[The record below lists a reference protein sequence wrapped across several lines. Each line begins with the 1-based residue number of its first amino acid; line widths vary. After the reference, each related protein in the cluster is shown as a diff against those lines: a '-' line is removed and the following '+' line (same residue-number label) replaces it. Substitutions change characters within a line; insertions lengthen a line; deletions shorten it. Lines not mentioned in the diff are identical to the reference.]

1 MFCRKKYSELM
12 NPRSNKN
19 FIATRLAELRHS
31 LSYIDALPQLTIL
44 GLLVGLMTGLIIVGF
59 RWLIDLPLSML
70 LPVHSENFEAVSVIT
85 RICFVGS
92 GIALLI
98 ALLTFF
104 SKKDSEVSVAHVLDR
119 MHNHQG
125 KLPFKN
131 WAIQFVGAVI
141 ALGSGQSVGREG
153 PVVHLG
159 AGAASLF
166 GQWLRLP
173 NNSIHTLVG
182 CGVAAAISASFDTP
196 MAGVIFAMEILVL
209 EYTIVGFVPIIM
221 SSVMGT
227 VVSKALLGDGGFIS
241 IGDANIH
248 SLYEIPLMV
257 VVGLVIAIC
266 AGIYIRLNI
275 FALKFNHYTLPLRLC
290 VAGLL
295 TCVMI
300 IWAPQIMGQGYD
312 TVNQAVEGNAILST
326 LALVALAKLIL
337 TPVVIGLGIPGGLIG
352 PLLVIGACI
361 GGALGLFVAQL
372 FPELGAHPHFYVMMG
387 MAGMMAAV
395 LNAPLTALVTVLELS
410 YNPNIIFPAMLVIV
424 VACIA
429 TRQIFNVQSI
439 FVEQLKHSGRSLD
452 FGPAKQALKRAGV
465 RSVMDTRFVIT
476 EHLMNIAT
484 CQSILINHPMW
495 LILLDENKRYSHA
508 MRAADLANHIDSL
521 TLPATDEN
529 EALDNIATNNPIEDS
544 TEIDLL
550 NIPSRKFRISA
561 IHESASLYEAMLGFN
576 QEGTELLY
584 ISGTRTSHS
593 GDIKG
598 ILTFSAIENYYKPVE
613 FKNAVD

>member
-1 MFCRKKYSELM
+1 M

-59 RWLIDLPLSML
+59 RWLIDLPLSSF
-70 LPVHSENFEAVSVIT
+70 LPVSGENFEAASIVT
-85 RICFVGS
+85 RILFISS
-92 GIALLI
+92 GIAILI
-98 ALLTFF
+98 AFLSFF
-104 SKKDSEVSVAHVLDR
+104 SSKDNEVSVAHVLDR

-131 WAIQFVGAVI
+131 WVVQFTGAVI

-196 MAGVIFAMEILVL
+196 MAGVIFAMEILAL

-241 IGDANIH
+241 IADTNIH
-248 SLYEIPLMV
+248 SLHEIPLMV
-257 VVGLVIAIC
+257 AVGLVIAVC

-275 FALKFNHYTLPLRLC
+275 FALKFNHYALPLRLC
-290 VAGLL
+290 VAGLI
-295 TCVMI
+295 TCAIV
-300 IWAPQIMGQGYD
+300 IWVPQIMGQGYD
-312 TVNQAVEGNAILST
+312 TVNQAIEGKAILST

-352 PLLVIGACI
+352 PLLVIGACV
-361 GGALGLFVAQL
+361 GGALGLFVSLL
-372 FPELGAHPHFYVMMG
+372 FPDLGAHPHFYVMMG

-439 FVEQLKHSGRSLD
+439 FVEQLLHSGRSLD

-476 EHLMNIAT
+476 EHLMDVAT
-484 CQSILINHPMW
+484 CRSILIHHPMW
-495 LILLDENKRYSHA
+495 LILVDENKRYSHA
-508 MRAADLANHIDSL
+508 MRAADLANHIDAL
-521 TLPATDEN
+521 TEQHASE
-529 EALDNIATNNPIEDS
+529 EDGIKDDAQ
-544 TEIDLL
+544 IDLL
-550 NIPSRKFRISA
+550 GIPSRKFRVSA

-584 ISGTRTSHS
+584 ISGRRS

-598 ILTFSAIENYYKPVE
+598 VLTFSAIENYYKPVE

>member
-1 MFCRKKYSELM
+1 M
-12 NPRSNKN
+12 NKRSHKN
-19 FIATRLAELRHS
+19 IIATRLAELRHS

-44 GLLVGLMTGLIIVGF
+44 GLIVGLMTGLIIVGF

-70 LPVHSENFEAVSVIT
+70 LPVHSENFEAISSTT
-85 RICFVGS
+85 RIIFIGS
-92 GIALLI
+92 GIVLLI
-98 ALLTFF
+98 ALLSFF
-104 SKKDSEVSVAHVLDR
+104 SRKDSEVSVSHVLDR
-119 MHNHQG
+119 THNYQG

-131 WAIQFVGAVI
+131 WAIQFIGAVV

-182 CGVAAAISASFDTP
+182 CGVAAAISSSFDTP
-196 MAGVIFAMEILVL
+196 MAGVIFAMEILAL
-209 EYTIVGFVPIIM
+209 EYTIVGFVPIIL
-221 SSVMGT
+221 SSVTGT
-227 VVSKALLGDGGFIS
+227 VISKALLGDGGFLT

-248 SLYEIPLMV
+248 SLHEIPLMI

-275 FALKFNHYTLPLRLC
+275 FALKFTHYPLALRLLI
-290 VAGLL
+290 AGGA
-295 TCVMI
+295 TCAVV
-300 IWAPQIMGQGYD
+300 IWVPQIMGQGYD
-312 TVNQAVEGNAILST
+312 TVNHAVEGTAILST

-352 PLLVIGACI
+352 PLLVIGACV
-361 GGALGLFVAQL
+361 GGALGLFVSQL

-410 YNPNIIFPAMLVIV
+410 YNPNILFPAMLVV
-424 VACIA
+424 VIACIT
-429 TRQIFNVQSI
+429 TRQIFNVQGI
-439 FVEQLKHSGRSLD
+439 FVEQLLHSGRSLD

-476 EHLMNIAT
+476 EHLMNVAT
-484 CQSILINHPMW
+484 CRSILVNHPMW
-495 LILLDENKRYSHA
+495 LILLDENRRYSHA

-521 TLPATDEN
+521 TTPTSDDNETLDDSTIEN
-529 EALDNIATNNPIEDS
+529 IIEDS
-544 TEIDLL
+544 TEIDLQT
-550 NIPSRKFRISA
+550 IPSRKFRISA

-584 ISGTRTSHS
+584 ISGTRTSLS
-593 GDIKG
+593 GEIKG